1 METEVITEEQFQAN
15 LGDQLNRRWGK
26 LLGQNLIEIE
36 QLKFQISQQVIQVQ
50 EMTKN
55 EALLVETI
63 DDLRKELHQA
73 QCDMLAAQ
81 GKAIIDDAGTR

>member
-1 METEVITEEQFQAN
+1 MDQEQFQAELGN
-15 LGDQLNRRWGK
+15 LLNRQWGD
-26 LLGQNLIEIE
+26 LLGQRLIEIE

-55 EALLVETI
+55 EALLIETI

-81 GKAIIDDAGTR
+81 GKAIIDSSGTDAE